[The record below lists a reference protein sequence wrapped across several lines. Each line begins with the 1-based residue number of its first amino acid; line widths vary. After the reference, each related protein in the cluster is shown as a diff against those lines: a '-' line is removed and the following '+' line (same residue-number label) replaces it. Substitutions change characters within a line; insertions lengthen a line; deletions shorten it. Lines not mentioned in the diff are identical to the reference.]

1 MIAPEYI
8 LTSVATFGYF
18 QYGPKEPPALIQ
30 EPSKVAYIS
39 ESWNFT
45 YRVTDIKNKSRCSS

>member
-18 QYGPKEPPALIQ
+18 QYGRKEPPTLIQ

-39 ESWNFT
+39 ESWNST
-45 YRVTDIKNKSRCSS
+45 YHLTDIKNKSSCSS